1 METKPLSNAPAQ
13 MQQWSRWVD
22 TQLDELGEGAIPVIK
37 AQMERIAA
45 NDLRYQQSMAT
56 LTYQLKYVIDKI
68 KSSAASSID
77 YATFKAEIAT
87 MLNIGEVAPTA
98 PSEPTTKTVKINA
111 SGSATWNQYG
121 LITGSGEY
129 TDANMLYQD
138 GRDSPKTVGSFWF
151 SSNDLA
157 QLTSAVSITSA
168 TLYIKNKHFYYS
180 SGGTGY
186 FATHAYQSA
195 TKPTAST
202 NAFTSAFSYGQG
214 KTITL
219 GAGVLSG
226 LQAGTVKG
234 FSLGVAAPSNL
245 SQYSYFY
252 GASYSSKPYITVTY
266 TTA

>member
-22 TQLDELGEGAIPVIK
+22 AQIDELGEGAIPVIK
-37 AQMERIAA
+37 AQMDRIAA
-45 NDLRYQQSMAT
+45 NDLRYQQNMAT
-56 LTYQLKYVIDKI
+56 LTYQLKYIIDKV
-68 KSSAASSID
+68 KSSAD
-77 YATFKAEIAT
+77 YATFRTEMQNIVSIGDITPAPEAPPAEKVI
-87 MLNIGEVAPTA
+87 
-98 PSEPTTKTVKINA
+98 KINA

-151 SSNDLA
+151 SSADLEK
-157 QLTSAVSITSA
+157 LTSATSIVSA

-186 FATHAYQSA
+186 FATHAYQGK
-195 TKPTAST
+195 TKPTATT
-202 NAFTSAFSYGQG
+202 NAFTSNFSYGQG

-219 GAGVLSG
+219 SASILAGLKD
-226 LQAGTVKG
+226 GTVKG
-234 FSLGVAAPSNL
+234 FSLGVAAPNNI

-252 GASYSSKPYITVTY
+252 GASYSSRPYITVTY
-266 TTA
+266 T